1 MTSKADF
8 ETEEWESLLRMPWA
22 AGLAVIVADP
32 SIRMVG
38 EIKAMAG
45 AVTSDD
51 HEGPAGDLIAELI
64 GDMDDLDKDDFSEDG
79 DQQEDALY
87 EFLGTCARI
96 IDAKCTENEAAH
108 VRRWVFGVARTT
120 AEARKEGGFLGVG
133 AVRVSEA
140 EEQALDR
147 ISSAIGSV

>member
-22 AGLAVIVADP
+22 AGIAVIIADP
-32 SIRMVG
+32 SIRLVG

-45 AVTSDD
+45 AATNDD
-51 HEGPAGDLIAELI
+51 HEGPASDLIAELI
-64 GDMDDLDKDDFSEDG
+64 EDMDDLDEDDHSEAR
-79 DQQEDALY
+79 DQEEDALY

-96 IDAKCTENEAAH
+96 IEAKCTEDEAAH
-108 VRRWVFGVARTT
+108 VKKWVVDVARAT

-140 EEQALDR
+140 EEQALGR
-147 ISSAIGSV
+147 ISSTIGSV